1 VKTGRTVNF
10 AIAFFCLGTVSVS
23 FAFRSVGAWSNG
35 GFSTDPSDPRY
46 GTHDWLAHHAL
57 DWVPDDLDFWVRD
70 NLGVYLYGTELPDN
84 RNAPLGDGIG
94 DTMLHHVYYRS
105 TGRLQDDASAKRA
118 QEAYQNTLSHL
129 ISRDYRAAAKWMGIT
144 AHYVADM
151 AVFGHVMGSAT
162 DWGSEKHHSDY
173 ENWVNSRTDNYSSSF
188 TSYLTFDR
196 ALESISA
203 HDAALKLAHDTTFDD
218 SGKGRT
224 AKWMD
229 DQYDTDNALFKER
242 VGESLNLA
250 TNLIAEVIYGASA
263 AAGIPEFT
271 MPLIVLGLSLVA
283 VVVLGRRKQACRPP
297 VKPSWDST

>member
-1 VKTGRTVNF
+1 
-10 AIAFFCLGTVSVS
+10 
-23 FAFRSVGAWSNG
+23 
-35 GFSTDPSDPRY
+35 
-46 GTHDWLAHHAL
+46 
-57 DWVPDDLDFWVRD
+57 VPDDLDFWVRD